1 MLLSLSLSYRDRVQF
16 GCVVVC
22 VSVIVVSVRLLLR
35 HFKYC
40 ESNVVTLR
48 FRFSLS
54 FVSLYSIVYWPCL
67 LSIIRVFPYGCNGL
81 V

>member
-1 MLLSLSLSYRDRVQF
+1 MCYSLFSLSYRDRVQF
-16 GCVVVC
+16 GYVVVC

-54 FVSLYSIVYWPCL
+54 FVSL
-67 LSIIRVFPYGCNGL
+67 
-81 V
+81 